1 MAHSRRRRLTVLAA
15 GAAVLLVTTACGSSS
30 KSKTTG
36 GSSAAPTA
44 GASSASS
51 AVPNETITVG
61 VLTDVTGPAASGNKT
76 FSNGVKAGTFYAARN
91 GITIKYVVADT
102 QTSPTAALSAAK
114 ALVLQDH
121 VSAVLMESAL
131 GFSAAPYFTAQSIP
145 VIGVSQDG
153 PEWITSK
160 NMFALS
166 GVLRQDKVATT
177 AADFFKMQ
185 GATTIGTLGYSISP
199 SSAQF
204 AKGQAIA
211 AQHVGLKAGYINAKF
226 PFGSTDVQPV
236 ALAMKAAHVDGMT
249 AAVDPNTGFAL
260 VTALRN
266 AGAAP
271 KVSLLPTGYGGDLAQ
286 AGPGAL
292 QAAQNVYFFV
302 GEEPVEM
309 QTAATKQFV
318 SDLKSAGVTAE
329 PTYAEY
335 NGYLS
340 TGLLVR
346 ALKAA
351 GSNPSK
357 ASIIT
362 ALTAIHDYD
371 GLGLWGGR
379 KSDPNDRTNTIA
391 GVDNCLWFVK
401 LVGSTFEVVKGAAPL
416 CGTEVKGVTVSG

>member
-1 MAHSRRRRLTVLAA
+1 MAYSRSGGVASVAGVAA
-15 GAAVLLVTTACGSSS
+15 LLVLSAACSGGSSKSHSSSGSSS
-30 KSKTTG
+30 ST
-36 GSSAAPTA
+36 S
-44 GASSASS
+44 GAKQ
-51 AVPNETITVG
+51 TITVG
-61 VLTDVTGPAASGNKT
+61 VLTDATGQAASGNKT
-76 FSNGVKAGTFYAARN
+76 FGNGVKAGTFYAARN
-91 GITIKYVVADT
+91 GYDIKYVVADT
-102 QTSPTAALSAAK
+102 QTSPSVALAAAK
-114 ALVLQDH
+114 QLVTQKH
-121 VSAVLMESAL
+121 VSVVLAESAL
-131 GFSAAPYFTAQSIP
+131 AFGAAPYLTAQNVP

-153 PEWITSK
+153 PEWITAK

-177 AADFFKMQ
+177 AADFFKML
-185 GATTIGTLGYSISP
+185 GVTNVGTLGYNISP

-211 AQHVGLKAGYINAKF
+211 AQHVGLKAGYVNAQF
-226 PFGSTDVQPV
+226 PFGSTNVGPI
-236 ALAMKAAHVDGMT
+236 ALAMKQAGVNGMT

-260 VTALRN
+260 VDALRN
-266 AGAAP
+266 AGGTP
-271 KVSLLPTGYGGDLAQ
+271 KVSLLPTGYGGDLTQ
-286 AGPGAL
+286 AGPGAI

-309 QTAATKQFV
+309 QTTATKQFV
-318 SDLKSAGVTAE
+318 SDLKSAGITSE

-351 GSNPSK
+351 GSNPTKS
-357 ASIIT
+357 SIMT
-362 ALTAIHDYD
+362 ALTGIHDYD

-379 KSDPNDRTNTIA
+379 TSDPNDRTNTIA

-401 LVGSTFEVVKGAAPL
+401 LVGTSFQVVKGAAPL
-416 CGTEVKGVTVSG
+416 CGQEVKGVSVSG

>member
-1 MAHSRRRRLTVLAA
+1 MAQTRSRGLATA
-15 GAAVLLVTTACGSSS
+15 AAAVAVLLISAACSGGGSSKSGSSS
-30 KSKTTG
+30 TPTTNAAG
-36 GSSAAPTA
+36 GAKK
-44 GASSASS
+44 
-51 AVPNETITVG
+51 TITIG
-61 VLTDVTGPAASGNKT
+61 VITDASGAAASGNKT
-76 FSNGVKAGTFYAARN
+76 FPNGVKAGTFYADRN
-91 GITIKYVVADT
+91 GYTIKYVVADT
-102 QTSPTAALSAAK
+102 QTNPTAALSAAK
-114 ALVLQDH
+114 QLVTQKH
-121 VSAVLMESAL
+121 VSAVLVESAL
-131 GFSAAPYFTAQSIP
+131 AFGAAPYLTAQKIP

-177 AADFFKMQ
+177 AADFFKKM
-185 GATTIGTLGYSISP
+185 GATNIGTLGYSISP
-199 SSAQF
+199 SSAEY
-204 AKGQAIA
+204 AKGEAIA
-211 AQHVGLKAGYINAKF
+211 AQAVGLKSGYVNSKF

-236 ALAMKAAHVDGMT
+236 ALAMKQNGVDGMT

-266 AGAAP
+266 SGAAP

-292 QAAQNVYFFV
+292 QAAQGVYFFV

-318 SDLKSAGVTAE
+318 SDLKSAGVTTE

-340 TGLLVR
+340 AGLLVR
-346 ALKAA
+346 ALKEAGGNTSPAA
-351 GSNPSK
+351 LT
-357 ASIIT
+357 T
-362 ALTAIHDYD
+362 ALTGIHNYD

-379 KSDPNDRTNTIA
+379 TSDPNDRENTIA
-391 GVDNCLWFVK
+391 GVGNCLWFVK
-401 LVGSTFEVVKGAAPL
+401 LVGSNFQVVKGAAPI
-416 CGTEVKGVTVSG
+416 CGTEVKGAKVSG

>member
-1 MAHSRRRRLTVLAA
+1 MAHSRQRGLTTLATA
-15 GAAVLLVTTACGSSS
+15 TALLVITAACSSSS
-30 KSKTTG
+30 KSNTSGGPSTG
-36 GSSAAPTA
+36 ASTGSSTGAAK
-44 GASSASS
+44 
-51 AVPNETITVG
+51 VTITVG
-61 VLTDVTGPAASGNKT
+61 VLTDLTGQAASGNKT
-76 FSNGVKAGTFYAARN
+76 FVDGVKAGTFYAARH
-91 GITIKYVVADT
+91 GYTIKYVVADT
-102 QTSPTAALSAAK
+102 QTSPTVALSAAK
-114 ALVLQDH
+114 QIVTQDH
-121 VSAVLMESAL
+121 VSVVLVESAL
-131 GFSAAPYFTAQSIP
+131 AFGAAPYFTSQHIP

-204 AKGQAIA
+204 AKGQALA
-211 AQHVGLKAGYINAKF
+211 AQHVGLKSGYVNAKF

-236 ALAMKAAHVDGMT
+236 ALAMKQAHVDGMT

-271 KVSLLPTGYGGDLAQ
+271 KVSLLPTGYGGDLTQ
-286 AGPGAL
+286 AGPGAI

-309 QTAATKQFV
+309 QTPATKQFV
-318 SDLKSAGVTAE
+318 SDLKSAGVTSE

-340 TGLLVR
+340 AGLLVR

-351 GSNPSK
+351 GSDPSTS
-357 ASIIT
+357 SITT

-401 LVGSTFEVVKGAAPL
+401 LVGTSFEVVKGAAPL
-416 CGTEVKGVTVSG
+416 CGTEVKGLTVSG

>member
-1 MAHSRRRRLTVLAA
+1 MARSRQRGRSITVAA
-15 GAAVLLVTTACGSSS
+15 TAALMITAACSSSSNSGSSGGPGTGAS
-30 KSKTTG
+30 AGKTTG
-36 GSSAAPTA
+36 SKL
-44 GASSASS
+44 
-51 AVPNETITVG
+51 TITVG
-61 VLTDVTGPAASGNKT
+61 VVTDLTGQAASGNKT
-76 FSNGVKAGTFYAARN
+76 FVNGVKAGTFYAARE
-91 GITIKYVVADT
+91 GYTVKYVVADT
-102 QTSPTAALSAAK
+102 QTSPTAALSAARQ
-114 ALVLQDH
+114 LVTQNH
-121 VSAVLMESAL
+121 VNVVLMESAL
-131 GFSAAPYFTAQSIP
+131 GFSAAPYFTAQKVP

-211 AQHVGLKAGYINAKF
+211 AKSVGLKEGYVNSKF

-236 ALAMKAAHVDGMT
+236 ALAMKAANVDGMT

-266 AGAAP
+266 AGATP
-271 KVSLLPTGYGGDLAQ
+271 KVSLLPTGYGGDLTQ

-351 GSNPSK
+351 GSDPTK
-357 ASIIT
+357 TSITT
-362 ALTAIHDYD
+362 ALTGIHDYD

-379 KSDPNDRTNTIA
+379 KSDPNDRENTIA

-416 CGTEVKGVTVSG
+416 CGKEVKGVTVSGS

>member
-1 MAHSRRRRLTVLAA
+1 MSVVLA
-15 GAAVLLVTTACGSSS
+15 
-30 KSKTTG
+30 
-36 GSSAAPTA
+36 
-44 GASSASS
+44 
-51 AVPNETITVG
+51 
-61 VLTDVTGPAASGNKT
+61 
-76 FSNGVKAGTFYAARN
+76 
-91 GITIKYVVADT
+91 
-102 QTSPTAALSAAK
+102 
-114 ALVLQDH
+114 
-121 VSAVLMESAL
+121 ESAL
-131 GFSAAPYFTAQSIP
+131 AFGAAPYFTAQNIP

-204 AKGQAIA
+204 AKGQALA
-211 AQHVGLKAGYINAKF
+211 AQHIGLKSGYVNAKF

-236 ALAMKAAHVDGMT
+236 ALAMKQAHVDGMT

-271 KVSLLPTGYGGDLAQ
+271 KVSLLPTGYGGDLTQ

-292 QAAQNVYFFV
+292 QAAQGVYFFV

-309 QTAATKQFV
+309 QTPATKQFV
-318 SDLKSAGVTAE
+318 SDLKSAGVTSE

-351 GSNPSK
+351 GSNPSS
-357 ASIIT
+357 ASITT
-362 ALTAIHDYD
+362 ALTGIHDFD

-379 KSDPNDRTNTIA
+379 TSDPNDRTNTIA

-401 LVGSTFEVVKGAAPL
+401 LVGSSFEVVKGAAPL

>member
-1 MAHSRRRRLTVLAA
+1 L
-15 GAAVLLVTTACGSSS
+15 
-30 KSKTTG
+30 
-36 GSSAAPTA
+36 
-44 GASSASS
+44 
-51 AVPNETITVG
+51 TITVG
-61 VLTDVTGPAASGNKT
+61 VLTDVTGAAASGNKT

-114 ALVLQDH
+114 QLVLQDH
-121 VSAVLMESAL
+121 VSVVLMESAL
-131 GFSAAPYFTAQSIP
+131 GFGAAPYFTAQKIP

-153 PEWITSK
+153 PEWVTSK

-177 AADFFKMQ
+177 AADFFKLQ

-211 AQHVGLKAGYINAKF
+211 AQHVGLKSGYVNAKF

-271 KVSLLPTGYGGDLAQ
+271 KVSLLPTGYGGDLTQ

-309 QTAATKQFV
+309 QTPATKQLV

-340 TGLLVR
+340 AGLLVR

-351 GSNPSK
+351 GSDPSK
-357 ASIIT
+357 ESITT

-391 GVDNCLWFVK
+391 GVGNCLWFVK
-401 LVGSTFEVVKGAAPL
+401 LVGSSFEVVKGAAPL